1 MRRKAIED
9 KKKLNK
15 IYTTF
20 MDAMTK
26 MIDAQSD
33 NYKAKMNRY
42 EKSISMLHT
51 AQNMIHE
58 NCAEYTEVQV
68 EIAKNRRLLAI
79 NKKHL
84 RGHWRQ
90 DAVMVDEIN
99 LNKVIPEEG
108 QDRND
113 QLEAAELG
121 GEVADNIVDYKQ
133 EMIRAFLALIGVQK
147 SEDEEEKKEEGPKS
161 IFERLISDVESYRG
175 ENVLG
180 TFA

>member
-1 MRRKAIED
+1 
-9 KKKLNK
+9 L
-15 IYTTF
+15 
-20 MDAMTK
+20 
-26 MIDAQSD
+26 
-33 NYKAKMNRY
+33 
-42 EKSISMLHT
+42 
-51 AQNMIHE
+51 
-58 NCAEYTEVQV
+58 V

-90 DAVMVDEIN
+90 DAVVVDEIN
-99 LNKVIPEEG
+99 LNKVKLEDG

-121 GEVADNIVDYKQ
+121 GEVADTIIDYKQ
-133 EMIRAFLALIGVQK
+133 EMIRSFLSLVRVPGSV
-147 SEDEEEKKEEGPKS
+147 EEEEKADQPKT
-161 IFERLISDVESYRG
+161 IFDRLIAEVESYRG